1 MQLSKTTVINRQLF
15 QQLKMSAELLSTIC
29 VLEKSLLNNYLTK
42 LYELTIYVTSRDQS
56 ICEQDVTK
64 PLSVLGLIFDLVI
77 FESILAKS

>member
-1 MQLSKTTVINRQLF
+1 MQLSKTTVINRQPF

-64 PLSVLGLIFDLVI
+64 PLSVLVLIFDLVF